1 MSTSGGEPYR
11 LTEPDASIGELVGRL
26 TKDFGQL
33 VSTHIELAKVET
45 REELKRAGKGAGLLG
60 AAAVAGLLTLILLS
74 FAAAWGLAE
83 VMPTAVAFL
92 IVGVIWAIGA
102 GVLAARGRKEITN
115 IEAAPQTVAELKE
128 DRRWMN
134 EQHS

>member
-115 IEAAPQTVAELKE
+115 IEPAPQTVAELKE